1 MAERLNYL
9 QCSFDKGYAD
19 CSLCSNMYACLANFD
34 RLPDRG
40 YCVGTSLQIDENP
53 IRDTMLNGDQIFI
66 IDEDDL
72 PF

>member
-1 MAERLNYL
+1 MAERLN
-9 QCSFDKGYAD
+9 DKGYAD
-19 CSLCSNMYACLANFD
+19 CSLCSIMYVCLANFD
-34 RLPDRG
+34 GLPDRG
-40 YCVGTSLQIDENP
+40 YCVDENP